1 MALLKGL
8 SFSVK
13 RAIGVS
19 GLKRQIANQAGV
31 PTTRSGME
39 RKIGKMILDKFLKKN
54 KYVWNDSPIYY
65 NRSTTS

>member
-19 GLKRQIANQAGV
+19 GLKRQIANQADV

-39 RKIGKMILDKFLKKN
+39 RKIGKMILDKFLKK
-54 KYVWNDSPIYY
+54 K
-65 NRSTTS
+65 